1 MIIEFK
7 KCSSNIVREMIMGFY
22 DLLVLDW
29 DHPEIDGKWSP
40 AEVNQILFR
49 NFEHPAQAM
58 REILELTP
66 GSGLTLT
73 TNLADTDQTEVQLPL
88 LSTA

>member
-1 MIIEFK
+1 
-7 KCSSNIVREMIMGFY
+7 MIMGFY
-22 DLLVLDW
+22 DLLILEW

-66 GSGLTLT
+66 GV
-73 TNLADTDQTEVQLPL
+73 AFERTDQTVLQLPEL
-88 LSTA
+88 PPTDRSQ

>member
-7 KCSSNIVREMIMGFY
+7 KCSSNIVREMIMGSY
-22 DLLVLDW
+22 DLLVLEW
-29 DHPEIDGKWSP
+29 EHPEIDGKWSP

-66 GSGLTLT
+66 GVDFVSR
-73 TNLADTDQTEVQLPL
+73 DQTTLQLPTIL
-88 LSTA
+88 PSDQTL